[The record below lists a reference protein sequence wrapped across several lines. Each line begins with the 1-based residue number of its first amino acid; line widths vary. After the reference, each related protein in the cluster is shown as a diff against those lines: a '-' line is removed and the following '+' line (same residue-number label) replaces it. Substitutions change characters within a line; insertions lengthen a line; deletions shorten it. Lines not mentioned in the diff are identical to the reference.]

1 MAAELPELLLP
12 DAATW
17 RAWLEE
23 NHDSSPGVWLV
34 LHKKGGTVT
43 TLDYAGAL
51 EEALCFG
58 WIDGQ
63 AKRRDAESSFQRFSP
78 RGKRSIWSLRNVA
91 RIEQLEAAGKMH
103 DAGRAAVAAAQ
114 ADGRWDK
121 AYAGPATAEVPEDL
135 AAAIAAEPQAQAM
148 FDVLTS
154 QNRFALI
161 FRLSQLKTEDARRKK
176 IAGFV
181 EMLARHEAPYPQK
194 KKP

>member
-12 DAATW
+12 DAAAW
-17 RAWLEE
+17 RAWLQEH
-23 NHDSSPGVWLV
+23 HDSSPGVWLV

-63 AKRRDAESSFQRFSP
+63 AKRRDAGSSFQRFSP

-103 DAGRAAVAAAQ
+103 DAGRAAVATAQ

-135 AAAIAAEPQAQAM
+135 AAAIAAVPRAQAM